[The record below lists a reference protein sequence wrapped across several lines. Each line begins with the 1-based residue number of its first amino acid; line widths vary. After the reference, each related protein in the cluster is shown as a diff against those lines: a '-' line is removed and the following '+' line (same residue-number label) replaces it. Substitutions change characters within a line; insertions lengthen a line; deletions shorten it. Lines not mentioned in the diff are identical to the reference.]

1 VTQIS
6 SSTLLRAF
14 MVLVLLA
21 SSPLVAKEEENFRQ
35 STADHGAFEQLKQN
49 FETGPDVTK
58 ACLGCHTNAARQ
70 IHQSKHWTWEF
81 KHPETG
87 QMLGKR
93 HVINNFC
100 LAATPNIDSCSSC
113 HIGYGWEDGEFDFAS
128 EEHVDCLV
136 CHDTTGTYT
145 RLGLIDPEKKKPNLK
160 KIAQNVGKTSRET
173 CGSCHFQGGGGKG
186 VKHGDMDPSLVHPDI
201 FVDVHMD
208 ADGMNFS
215 CSTCHVSDAH
225 EIGGSR
231 YAPTAVDQDQVAV
244 AGRENKGRTTCRS
257 CHGGDPHEKDE
268 RLNHHAR
275 TIACQTCHIPK
286 LSRGDYPSK
295 MWWDWSEAGKR
306 DEKGEQYTIT
316 DEAGH
321 ELYTSKKGAFT
332 WERDNLPEYRWFNG
346 TILYTLPGDEIDPE
360 SVVKVNELQGGPGEG
375 DSRIWPVKIMRGK
388 QPYDLEFKTLLTPRT
403 VGEDG
408 YWKTLNWNQA
418 LTLGSE
424 AMNKR
429 FSGAYGFVET
439 EMAWLASHMVPP
451 ADQSLGC
458 ADCHSKQGRLAGIGG
473 IYIPGTGSAAWLD
486 RIGVFIVLAT
496 LLGILGH
503 GAFRLLLRLRRR

>member
-1 VTQIS
+1 
-6 SSTLLRAF
+6 
-14 MVLVLLA
+14 
-21 SSPLVAKEEENFRQ
+21 
-35 STADHGAFEQLKQN
+35 
-49 FETGPDVTK
+49 
-58 ACLGCHTNAARQ
+58 
-70 IHQSKHWTWEF
+70 
-81 KHPETG
+81 
-87 QMLGKR
+87 
-93 HVINNFC
+93 
-100 LAATPNIDSCSSC
+100 
-113 HIGYGWEDGEFDFAS
+113 
-128 EEHVDCLV
+128 
-136 CHDTTGTYT
+136 
-145 RLGLIDPEKKKPNLK
+145 
-160 KIAQNVGKTSRET
+160 
-173 CGSCHFQGGGGKG
+173 
-186 VKHGDMDPSLVHPDI
+186 
-201 FVDVHMD
+201 
-208 ADGMNFS
+208 
-215 CSTCHVSDAH
+215 
-225 EIGGSR
+225 
-231 YAPTAVDQDQVAV
+231 
-244 AGRENKGRTTCRS
+244 
-257 CHGGDPHEKDE
+257 
-268 RLNHHAR
+268 
-275 TIACQTCHIPK
+275 
-286 LSRGDYPSK
+286 

-316 DEAGH
+316 DKAGH
-321 ELYTSKKGAFT
+321 EIYNSKKGTFT

-360 SVVKVNELQGGPGEG
+360 TVVKVNQLLGGPGEE

-451 ADQSLGC
+451 ADQSLNC

-503 GAFRLLLRLRRR
+503 GAFRLLLRLRRS